1 MKGVSVPAYSATSSI
16 IREPAELEREW
27 LHLQERADCSF
38 FQSWGWIGTWL
49 ERIAL
54 DLNPLVVRVW
64 FEGTLVGLGI
74 FTGKHISRHL
84 VIRSDARFVHEYPFD
99 DRNMVIEY
107 NGLLADRGHEGA
119 VYSETIIHLLQLEPA
134 CDEVYFGALGDRAY
148 RVLCDSAE
156 TRLTE
161 IASVRLLEESS
172 AYSLDLDYSGDG
184 IDAYLA
190 TLNKNRRLQIRRSLR
205 LYGER
210 TPLSLESANSTEEA
224 LDFLDGLKELHTAR
238 WQARGQQGSFAS
250 RRWETFHRSLV
261 AARFGPGEIQ
271 LLRVRNA
278 DGPIGY
284 LYNFIWRGHV
294 YVLQTGFTKPEDK
307 RLMPGYVAHTLAI
320 VHNRQ
325 QGMAIYDLMHG
336 DSLYKRLL
344 CNRKETLRWVVVQRK
359 HWKFELE
366 HRLLKLARS
375 IRGTDKAAG

>member
-1 MKGVSVPAYSATSSI
+1 MPVPAYSATSRV
-16 IREPAELEREW
+16 IRHPAEIERDW
-27 LHLQERADCSF
+27 LQLQERADCSF
-38 FQSWGWIGTWL
+38 FQSWGWIGNWL
-49 ERIAL
+49 EQIAM
-54 DLNPLVVRVW
+54 DLHPLVVRVW

-74 FTGKHISRHL
+74 VTDKHISRHL

-107 NGLLADRGHEGA
+107 NGLLADRGHEQA
-119 VYSETIIHLLQLEPA
+119 VYSETINHLLQIEPA
-134 CDEVYFGALGDRAY
+134 CDELYFSALGERAY
-148 RVLCDSAE
+148 RFLCDSAE
-156 TRLTE
+156 TRLTD
-161 IASVRLLEESS
+161 IASIRLLEESP
-172 AYSLDLDYSGDG
+172 AYSVSLDYPGDG

-224 LDFLDGLKELHTAR
+224 LDFLDGLKELHTDR
-238 WQARGQQGSFAS
+238 WQAEGRRGAFAN
-250 RRWETFHRSLV
+250 RRWEVFHRSLV

-284 LYNFIWRGHV
+284 LYNFVWRGHV
-294 YVLQTGFTKPEDK
+294 YVLQTGFRMPEDK
-307 RLMPGYVAHTLAI
+307 RLMPGYVVHTLAI

-325 QGMAIYDLMHG
+325 LGMDIYDLMHG

-344 CNRKETLRWVVVQRK
+344 CNRKETLRWVAVQRK

-366 HRLLKLARS
+366 HRLLKMARRVLG
-375 IRGTDKAAG
+375 RGKAAG